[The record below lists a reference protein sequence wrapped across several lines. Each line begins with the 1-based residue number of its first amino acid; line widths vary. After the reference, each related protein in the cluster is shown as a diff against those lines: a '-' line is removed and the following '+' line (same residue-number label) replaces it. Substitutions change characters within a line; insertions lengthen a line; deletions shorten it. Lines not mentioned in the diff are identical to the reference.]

1 MKKKVKALFLDR
13 DGVINKDY
21 GYVFS
26 LKNFVWLKNVK
37 KAIKYAYLK
46 KYLIVVVTNQSGI
59 ARGMYG
65 EDDVKKLHKNIN
77 VQLKKFNCKIHD
89 FFYCPY
95 HPKYGNK
102 KYKKYSFLRK
112 PNPGMLIKA
121 IKKWNIDKSKSLM
134 IGDKKND
141 MIAAQKIGLR
151 FVRKRYNLMR
161 EVKKNLK

>member
-1 MKKKVKALFLDR
+1 MKKKIKALFLDR

-102 KYKKYSFLRK
+102 KYKKNSFLRK

-121 IKKWNIDKSKSLM
+121 IKKWNIDKSKSFM

-151 FVRKRYNLMR
+151 FVRKRYNLMS